1 MKKLRLTCIA
11 ALLLATGAAHPSE
24 YHAIQ
29 CGKKRIYVLGH
40 HGFSYYEIKGDKIND
55 QALPD
60 RWFRQTVNKDNKDW
74 YFHGRLCHRIPCD
87 KITLQ
92 PCDN

>member
-1 MKKLRLTCIA
+1 MRTFRVQMQSVHYLLMTVVA
-11 ALLLATGAAHPSE
+11 ALFLATGTAHASE

-60 RWFRQTVNKDNKDW
+60 
-74 YFHGRLCHRIPCD
+74 
-87 KITLQ
+87 
-92 PCDN
+92 

>member
-1 MKKLRLTCIA
+1 MKT
-11 ALLLATGAAHPSE
+11 LLLAGVAALFLATGTAHASE

-40 HGFSYYEIKGDKIND
+40 HGFSFYEIKGDKRND

-60 RWFRQTVNKDNKDW
+60 RWFRQTANKELSRQAMSL
-74 YFHGRLCHRIPCD
+74 HSV
-87 KITLQ
+87 
-92 PCDN
+92 

>member
-1 MKKLRLTCIA
+1 MKKLLLTSIA
-11 ALLLATGAAHPSE
+11 ALFLATGMAHASS
-24 YHAIQ
+24 YHAVQ

-40 HGFSYYEIKGDKIND
+40 HGFSFYEIKGHKRND

-60 RWFRQTVNKDNKDW
+60 RWFRQTDGNW
-74 YFHGRLCHRIPCD
+74 YFHGKLCPRIPCD
-87 KITLQ
+87 KIALQ